1 MLPVNAVFWV
11 PPPIYAP
18 APVRPAAASSQTHQK
33 APPQYEPSKEIKLQL
48 FNRIQAAVQAERN
61 SDIDAC
67 DSEVERMRKFLI
79 YCLAVDYQFPGNFA
93 LLGPDREHFLQMATL
108 LNDIAHFHQRT
119 HLTED
124 ERKQL
129 APYFWKYLHEPCQ
142 GLSIPV
148 ESAAII
154 VVRFASVQSLWGRY
168 KGTVQNTLNRGGIPK
183 LAKTLYMDK
192 HVLIP
197 RLTSSAATRKTYLQQ
212 LERCARKYFVS
223 FKNLDS
229 VAWGDE
235 FAVPWQSGGWH
246 HRSNLDYDLT
256 ARGRAYNAT
265 QAGRN
270 GAMQR
275 SKIIGFRFLIQDAVS
290 AIKSAKARRASM
302 SWGKAVSGDLVYP
315 KSRPDPDGWV
325 FYGSMHLPDFL
336 EFRPDKSRCDL

>member
-1 MLPVNAVFWV
+1 MTVSAVLWV
-11 PPPIYAP
+11 PPPIYEP
-18 APVRPAAASSQTHQK
+18 EPVRPAQK
-33 APPQYEPSKEIKLQL
+33 APPQIDLQL
-48 FNRIQAAVQAERN
+48 FNRVQAAVQAERN
-61 SDIDAC
+61 TNIDAC
-67 DSEVERMRKFLI
+67 NPEVERMRKFLT
-79 YCLAVDYQFPGNFA
+79 YCLAVDYQSRGNFA

-108 LNDIAHFHQRT
+108 LNDIADFHQTT

-124 ERKQL
+124 ERKRL

-154 VVRFASVQSLWGRY
+154 VVRFASVQSLFGRY
-168 KGTVQNTLNRGGIPK
+168 KGAVQNTLNRGGIQG
-183 LAKTLYMDK
+183 LAKKLYMDK

-212 LERCARKYFVS
+212 LEKCAKKYFVS
-223 FKNLDS
+223 FKNFDS
-229 VAWGDE
+229 VAWADGSY
-235 FAVPWQSGGWH
+235 VTWQSSGWH

-270 GAMQR
+270 GVIQR
-275 SKIIGFRFLIQDAVS
+275 SKMIGFRFLIQDAVS

-302 SWGKAVSGDLVYP
+302 SWGKMVSDDLVYP
-315 KSRPDPDGWV
+315 ESRPDPDGWV
-325 FYGSMHLPDFL
+325 FYGGIHLPDFL
-336 EFRPDKSRCDL
+336 EFRPGKSRCDL